1 MSCNLEHCTCGYL
14 TGGHFGRDKTYNKI
28 ASCFYWSEWAGEVR
42 EYVVSCDIC
51 QRTNDGGKFV
61 KATAP
66 LHPIKVEPE
75 VWRMVCQEHV
85 DVTLLLLCMVTIHNC
100 SVQACSRV

>member
-1 MSCNLEHCTCGYL
+1 MV
-14 TGGHFGRDKTYNKI
+14 
-28 ASCFYWSEWAGEVR
+28 GEVR
-42 EYVVSCDIC
+42 EYVASCDIC
-51 QRTNDGGKFV
+51 QRTNDGSKFV

-85 DVTLLLLCMVTIHNC
+85 DVTLLLLCMVTCITAQYRHVVGYSGLHVIC
-100 SVQACSRV
+100 SQSFTWRILVRMD

>member
-1 MSCNLEHCTCGYL
+1 M
-14 TGGHFGRDKTYNKI
+14 
-28 ASCFYWSEWAGEVR
+28 ASEVR
-42 EYVVSCDIC
+42 EYVAACDIC

-75 VWRMVCQEHV
+75 VWRTVCVLYVAVIQ
-85 DVTLLLLCMVTIHNC
+85 MF
-100 SVQACSRV
+100 